1 MHELYSSENVCAMSR
16 NIPRGQVEYTHL
28 FGTQE
33 TQSPSATRVLI
44 TLMHSSTIQLF
55 DWREFIEL
63 CSISTLEGTKSF
75 DVIITSRWYALTI
88 IFKPAGYSA
97 ALETIKPSRL
107 EGEKIKYF

>member
-1 MHELYSSENVCAMSR
+1 M
-16 NIPRGQVEYTHL
+16 EYTHL

-33 TQSPSATRVLI
+33 SQSPSATSVLI
-44 TLMHSSTIQLF
+44 PLMHSRKIQLF
-55 DWREFIEL
+55 GWKEFIEL
-63 CSISTLEGTKSF
+63 CSISTLEGAKSF